1 MNRFSQ
7 FFLLIFL
14 LSFLNSCNQK
24 PNSVVLNSKDLFA
37 QKCALCHVAPTVDV
51 LPKHLWAKFFPELG
65 AKMGVLEPGY
75 NPLKGMN
82 INEIDAVIES
92 EYYTRNQIVTREQ
105 WEQLKEYIIQ
115 NAPDK
120 IDNYQRSEHQFY
132 NLDAFTPKKINLDNS
147 PGTFITF
154 LSFQN
159 DVLYYADLFGGF
171 YTYNFKLNQSTEYK
185 RFENA
190 IVWYQKLKNGN
201 EIFTEIGKLDPTEQK
216 LGKLWIQ
223 RENQEKELIA
233 KELHRPVH
241 TLSQDLNKDG
251 SIEHIISEFGHL
263 TGSISKI
270 NSDSTSEL
278 LWPNPGAIQTQM
290 HDVNNDGMMDLV
302 SLVAQGDEAIVS
314 FIQQKNGDFKPEYL
328 MRYQPNYGSSWFEMM
343 DFDGDGDLDLITAN
357 GDNADLTYTQK
368 PYHGMRISLND
379 GYGNF
384 QEAFFYQLNGATR
397 LVAED
402 FDQDNDI
409 DIALVS
415 TFPDYENHPEM
426 AFIYLENLGDFKF
439 KENIIEDV
447 NFGRWF
453 LLDKGDID
461 KDGDIDIL
469 ISSFTYTFSPVPDE
483 FQKIWE
489 ENEVD
494 LILLK
499 NNLFK

>member
-1 MNRFSQ
+1 MNRYSQ

-384 QEAFFYQLNGATR
+384 KEAFFYQLNGATR
-397 LVAED
+397 LVTED

-426 AFIYLENLGDFKF
+426 AFIYLENLGGFNF

-469 ISSFTYTFSPVPDE
+469 ISSFTYTFSPVPNE
-483 FQKIWE
+483 FQKTWE
-489 ENEVD
+489 ENDVD

>member
-1 MNRFSQ
+1 MNRYSQ
-7 FFLLIFL
+7 FFLLSFL
-14 LSFLNSCNQK
+14 LSFLSSCNQK
-24 PNSVVLNSKDLFA
+24 PNPVVLNSKDLFA
-37 QKCALCHVAPTVDV
+37 QKCALCHVAPKVDV
-51 LPKHLWAKFFPELG
+51 LPKNLWAKFFPELG
-65 AKMGVLEPGY
+65 AKMGILEPGY

-92 EYYTRNQIVTREQ
+92 EYYTKNQVVTREQ
-105 WEQLKEYIIQ
+105 WDQLKEYIIQ

-171 YTYNFKLNQSTEYK
+171 YTYNFKSNQSTEYK

-201 EIFTEIGKLDPTEQK
+201 EVFTEIGKLDPTEQR

-223 RENQEKELIA
+223 RENQEKELIV

-241 TLSQDLNKDG
+241 TLSQDLNNDG

-270 NSDSTSEL
+270 NSDATSEL

-314 FIQQKNGDFKPEYL
+314 FIQQKNGDFKAEYL

-384 QEAFFYQLNGATR
+384 KEAFFYQLNGATR
-397 LVAED
+397 LVTED

-415 TFPDYENHPEM
+415 TFPDYENHHEM
-426 AFIYLENLGDFKF
+426 AFIYLENLGGFNF

-469 ISSFTYTFSPVPDE
+469 ISSFTYTFSPVPNE
-483 FQKIWE
+483 FQKTWE
-489 ENEVD
+489 ENDVD

>member
-1 MNRFSQ
+1 MNRYSQ
-7 FFLLIFL
+7 FFLLSFL
-14 LSFLNSCNQK
+14 LSFLSSCNQK
-24 PNSVVLNSKDLFA
+24 PNPVVLNSKDLFA

-51 LPKHLWAKFFPELG
+51 LPKNLWAKFFPELG
-65 AKMGVLEPGY
+65 AKMGILEPGY

-92 EYYTRNQIVTREQ
+92 EYYTKNQVVTREQ

-171 YTYNFKLNQSTEYK
+171 YTYNFKSNQSTEYK

-201 EIFTEIGKLDPTEQK
+201 EVFTEIGKLDPTEQR

-223 RENQEKELIA
+223 RENQEKELIV

-241 TLSQDLNKDG
+241 TLSQDLNNDG

-270 NSDSTSEL
+270 NSDATSEL

-314 FIQQKNGDFKPEYL
+314 FIQQKNGDFKAEYL

-357 GDNADLTYTQK
+357 GDRK
-368 PYHGMRISLND
+368 S
-379 GYGNF
+379 
-384 QEAFFYQLNGATR
+384 
-397 LVAED
+397 V
-402 FDQDNDI
+402 
-409 DIALVS
+409 V
-415 TFPDYENHPEM
+415 
-426 AFIYLENLGDFKF
+426 
-439 KENIIEDV
+439 
-447 NFGRWF
+447 
-453 LLDKGDID
+453 
-461 KDGDIDIL
+461 
-469 ISSFTYTFSPVPDE
+469 
-483 FQKIWE
+483 
-489 ENEVD
+489 
-494 LILLK
+494 
-499 NNLFK
+499 

>member
-1 MNRFSQ
+1 MNRYSQ
-7 FFLLIFL
+7 FFLLSFL
-14 LSFLNSCNQK
+14 LSFLSSCNQK
-24 PNSVVLNSKDLFA
+24 PNPVVLNSKDLFA

-51 LPKHLWAKFFPELG
+51 LPKNLWAKFFPELG
-65 AKMGVLEPGY
+65 AKMGILEPGY

-92 EYYTRNQIVTREQ
+92 EYYTKNQVVTREQ

-171 YTYNFKLNQSTEYK
+171 YTYNFKSNQSTEYK

-201 EIFTEIGKLDPTEQK
+201 EVFTEIGKLDPTEQR

-223 RENQEKELIA
+223 GENQEKELIV

-241 TLSQDLNKDG
+241 TLSQDLNNDG

-270 NSDSTSEL
+270 NSDATSQL

-384 QEAFFYQLNGATR
+384 KEAFYQLNGATR
-397 LVAED
+397 LVTED

-426 AFIYLENLGDFKF
+426 AFIYLENLGGFNF

-469 ISSFTYTFSPVPDE
+469 ISSFTYTFSPVPNE
-483 FQKIWE
+483 FQKTWE
-489 ENEVD
+489 ENDVD